1 MDFEGARW
9 LPVTT
14 DRAADRHDAPSW
26 SVRCRCA
33 LDHGGPGSEHRAR
46 GTAWGSGEHAGIGV
60 PGDGGP
66 AVTSAAVWQEVGER
80 VFRRRYPALDLNVGA
95 VLGGD
100 EVLVIDTRSWRAE
113 AEELLR
119 ELRALTSLPCRQVL
133 NTHAHFDHCFGNA
146 VFRPAAVWGHQRCAE
161 DLRLHGEEQRRNVMK
176 WFPRAAADLAS
187 LEIVPPDRLVA
198 DRATVDLGGRRVELL
213 HLGRGHTDNDL
224 VALVP
229 DAGVA
234 FAGDLVEEGAP
245 PSFGD
250 AWPLEWPATLER
262 LLGIATPVVVPGH
275 GDIAGP
281 ELVRA
286 QAGEQRAVADLCRRV
301 LAGELAPEDALGRGP
316 YPAETVRMALER
328 AHATTGPIDSTG
340 PRP

>member
-26 SVRCRCA
+26 SVGCRCA

-161 DLRLHGEEQRRNVMK
+161 NLRLHGEEPWRRRRSR
-176 WFPRAAADLAS
+176 PDREAGGRAARRGRPL
-187 LEIVPPDRLVA
+187 PPCS
-198 DRATVDLGGRRVELL
+198 GGRTGVT
-213 HLGRGHTDNDL
+213 GRRPARAISGRYRSNG
-224 VALVP
+224 P
-229 DAGVA
+229 
-234 FAGDLVEEGAP
+234 GAR
-245 PSFGD
+245 SRN
-250 AWPLEWPATLER
+250 ES
-262 LLGIATPVVVPGH
+262 
-275 GDIAGP
+275 
-281 ELVRA
+281 
-286 QAGEQRAVADLCRRV
+286 
-301 LAGELAPEDALGRGP
+301 P
-316 YPAETVRMALER
+316 Y
-328 AHATTGPIDSTG
+328 
-340 PRP
+340 